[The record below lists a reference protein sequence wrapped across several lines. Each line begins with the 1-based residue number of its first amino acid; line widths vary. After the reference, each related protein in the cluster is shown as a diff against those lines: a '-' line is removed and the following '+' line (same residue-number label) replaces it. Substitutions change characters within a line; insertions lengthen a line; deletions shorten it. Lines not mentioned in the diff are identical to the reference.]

1 MYQRSF
7 VTKKKTN
14 RAIVAEAF
22 EKRTGVK
29 YENWIQAMAIQHK
42 YEASGSLLQKK
53 IRVGPP
59 RVDFKQKK

>member
-14 RAIVAEAF
+14 REIVAEAF

-29 YENWIQAMAIQHK
+29 YENWIQAMSIQHK
-42 YEASGSLLQKK
+42 LESSGSLL
-53 IRVGPP
+53 RT
-59 RVDFKQKK
+59 KQRK

>member
-7 VTKKKTN
+7 EKKKKSN
-14 RAIVAEAF
+14 RETVAEAF

-29 YENWIQAMAIQHK
+29 YENWIQAMAIQRK
-42 YEASGSLLQKK
+42 VESTDSLLQKK

-59 RVDFKQKK
+59 KVDFKRK